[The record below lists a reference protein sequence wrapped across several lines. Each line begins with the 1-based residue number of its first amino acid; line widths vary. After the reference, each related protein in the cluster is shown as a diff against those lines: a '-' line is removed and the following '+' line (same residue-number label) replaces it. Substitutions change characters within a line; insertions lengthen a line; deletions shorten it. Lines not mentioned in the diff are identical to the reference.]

1 MKRSFIAFCL
11 LISAIVVMLWSCG
24 PLGSGNGDNKDS
36 IQPSETTDTLNP
48 KINPDDK
55 VVPPGGE
62 VIKDKGDSL

>member
-1 MKRSFIAFCL
+1 MKRSFIACF
-11 LISAIVVMLWSCG
+11 LIIPALAFMLWSCG
-24 PLGSGNGDNKDS
+24 PLNKGNGENKDS
-36 IQPSETTDTLNP
+36 IQPADTLSP